1 MVWKNPPIVN
11 NDIHLFI
18 FIGFSISWMKW
29 SVRDN
34 SSAARRKHY
43 LSNVGEDSIH
53 ISCQIIAEEKKGF
66 WNETPIKSP
75 RAWIAAPPFH
85 IFYFIP
91 KLKWLQIMTW
101 EISFWN
107 GEKWIK
113 FLMAYI
119 FELKW
124 VFYIASGHKIVHF
137 CFKWFFG
144 TRFHKISS
152 NDDCLRYCAPESPTK
167 QIMMIIEFIILQI
180 SICLKSFLFAYLP
193 TPLVGGQEKSF
204 AEQMNFLGL
213 RPGGLG
219 I

>member
-1 MVWKNPPIVN
+1 MFIKKPLTWVSSLFVAKVREEKRDGSEYIVSQIFPFKILDMVWKNPPIVN
-11 NDIHLFI
+11 NDINLFI

-34 SSAARRKHY
+34 SSAAGKHY

-91 KLKWLQIMTW
+91 KLKWLEIMTW

-124 VFYIASGHKIVHF
+124 VFYIASGPKKCI
-137 CFKWFFG
+137 K
-144 TRFHKISS
+144 
-152 NDDCLRYCAPESPTK
+152 
-167 QIMMIIEFIILQI
+167 
-180 SICLKSFLFAYLP
+180 
-193 TPLVGGQEKSF
+193 
-204 AEQMNFLGL
+204 
-213 RPGGLG
+213 
-219 I
+219 